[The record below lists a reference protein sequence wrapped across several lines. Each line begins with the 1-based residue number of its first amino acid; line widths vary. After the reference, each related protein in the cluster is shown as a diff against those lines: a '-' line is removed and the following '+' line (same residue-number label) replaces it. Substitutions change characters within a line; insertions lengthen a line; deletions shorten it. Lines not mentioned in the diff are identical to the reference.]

1 MTLWTMTDIAGTY
14 KAVSHLIPFGT
25 SRGFAYP
32 TVTSHIFLEGGRRY
46 IVGDRGQRT
55 VRPLSLYLVLD
66 EVVRPI
72 PIAIRRSLMY
82 LAIASYVQLHSTFLV
97 YQEQA

>member
-14 KAVSHLIPFGT
+14 RAASHLIPFGT

-46 IVGDRGQRT
+46 ILQGTVGQRT
-55 VRPLSLYLVLD
+55 VRRLSLYLGLD
-66 EVVRPI
+66 EVVLSI
-72 PIAIRRSLMY
+72 PIAKDIL
-82 LAIASYVQLHSTFLV
+82 
-97 YQEQA
+97 